1 MSPFQRFLTNV
12 GWTVLGK
19 TGVQIIMFAVSIIL
33 TRYLGK
39 ENLGDYATILVIP
52 VFIRLLNSFG
62 LETLINK
69 ILPELNVKD
78 PSGSQG
84 HFLVSRIIALRF
96 LTTIGFCILIYLF
109 LPNYLNLIHNPQL
122 IEFRWAL
129 IFYFVVINIDPI
141 LSVLYMAQLRFKTL
155 AVTEVSG
162 ALANLVLLVL
172 FIRLDYGVYAV
183 LYSYIIAATLTSIVY
198 LVLAKIQY
206 PDSAH
211 KPKWNNMGH
220 LAWVAYGIGLFGFG
234 VMTQSDVLLM
244 NYFKISRGDV
254 GLYHLATGLGASL
267 PFLLAGI
274 APMALSLFSETHAKD
289 GVKGL
294 GNLYCK
300 IVGFA
305 SYLTIP
311 VYVFCAINSVYVID
325 FIYGMEFSE
334 GKIALTTYAT
344 FAGIQTSLGVNFCVS
359 ALFVVNQRDIAL
371 RSTVEGS
378 ILNIALNIF
387 MIPGFGMMGAIIA
400 TGVTMVYMVLRQL
413 KVLSGEIEIKY
424 SFPIIGQCFLFCL
437 FASIPTLVLSS
448 FGWGHLITNLLI
460 YLMTIVSLLAIFK
473 PFNNEQ
479 QQLLKKVYPELGNRT
494 KWFFRS

>member
-1 MSPFQRFLTNV
+1 M

-39 ENLGDYATILVIP
+39 ENLGDYATLLVIP

-84 HFLVSRIIALRF
+84 HFLVSRIMALRF

-109 LPNYLNLIHNPQL
+109 LPNYLDFIHNPQL
-122 IEFRWAL
+122 IEFRWTL
-129 IFYFVVINIDPI
+129 IFYFAVITIDSI

-155 AVTEVSG
+155 AKTEVSG
-162 ALANLVLLVL
+162 ALANLVLLIL
-172 FIRLDYGVYAV
+172 FIRLDYGIYAV
-183 LYSYIIAATLTSIVY
+183 LYAYIIAATLTSIIY
-198 LVLAKIQY
+198 LALAKIKY
-206 PDSAH
+206 PDSTH
-211 KPKWNNMGH
+211 KPEWNNMGH

-254 GLYHLATGLGASL
+254 GLYHLAAGLGATL

-274 APMALSLFSETHAKD
+274 APMALSLFSETHAKE
-289 GVKGL
+289 GAQGL

-311 VYVFCAINSVYVID
+311 VYVFCAINSVYVIE
-325 FIYGMEFSE
+325 FIYGLEFSE
-334 GKIALTTYAT
+334 GRTALTTYAA
-344 FAGIQTSLGVNFCVS
+344 FAGIQTALGVNFSVS

-378 ILNIALNIF
+378 LLNIALNLF
-387 MIPGFGMMGAIIA
+387 MIPTFGMMGAITA
-400 TGVTMVYMVLRQL
+400 TGITMVYMVLRQL
-413 KVLSGEIEIKY
+413 KVLSGEIEIKPG
-424 SFPIIGQCFLFCL
+424 FPVVGQCFLFCI
-437 FASIPTLVLSS
+437 FASVPPLLLSA
-448 FGWGHLITNLLI
+448 FGWGHLVTNLLI
-460 YLMTIVSLLAIFK
+460 YLITFVSLLIVLK

-479 QQLLKKVYPELGNRT
+479 RQLLTNVYPELGNRT